1 MSYLKPIALSVM
13 LAAGAATTASA
24 ASLDFTS
31 YSTFDSLSNAGAS
44 GVFNGVGWT
53 ITPTP
58 AGALSFGEFVNAPK
72 VTPFAPLAAEFDGLG
87 VNNPNRPDDEITF
100 PFELLT
106 IVFDEE
112 VTITGLYFLDLYTTQ
127 VGFVFQSL
135 EAAMLEAD
143 GAPAG
148 MFGAT
153 QTPNN
158 QNPGLGVFTGLSI
171 TGTTFVF
178 SAAAGNDGLGNP
190 DYALAGIDLAPIP
203 LPAGALL
210 LGGALLGMGA
220 LRRRN
225 KTTA

>member
-13 LAAGAATTASA
+13 LAVGAASTASA
-24 ASLDFTS
+24 VSLDFTT
-31 YSTFDSLSNAGAS
+31 YDTFDSLTNNGAS

-58 AGALSFGEFVNAPK
+58 AGQLTFGEFVNTPK
-72 VTPFAPLAAEFDGLG
+72 VAPLVGEFDGLG
-87 VNNPNRPDDEITF
+87 VFDDEVSF
-100 PFELLT
+100 PAQLLT
-106 IVFDEE
+106 IVFDQE
-112 VTITGLYFLDLYTTQ
+112 VTITGLYFLDLFTTK
-127 VGFVFQSL
+127 VGVVFQSL
-135 EAAMLEAD
+135 EAAMVEAD

-148 MFGAT
+148 IFGAV

-178 SAAAGNDGLGNP
+178 SAAPGNDGLGNP